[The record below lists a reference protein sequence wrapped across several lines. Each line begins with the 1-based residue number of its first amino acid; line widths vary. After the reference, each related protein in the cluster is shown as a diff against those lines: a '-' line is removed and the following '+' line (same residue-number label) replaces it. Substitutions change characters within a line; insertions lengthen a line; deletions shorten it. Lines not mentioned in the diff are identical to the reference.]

1 MVMDMLTHEDRQKYK
16 IERREG
22 MRDDYTIDQNWDDY
36 TAEDHAIWRELYDTQ
51 AALLPGL
58 ACKDYMNGLDA
69 LDISNGIPNF
79 EDLNAKL
86 KAKTGFTIVAVPGAV
101 PASVFFEHL
110 ANRRFPSTEWIRTR
124 DQFDYIREPDVFHD
138 IFGHVPLLA
147 NPVFADYMEA
157 YGKGGMRSLEFKASK
172 KLGRLYW
179 YTVEFGLINTAEG
192 LRIYGAGILSS
203 QTESVYALESAIPR
217 RIQFDLKRIMQT
229 DFDITNLQ
237 KLYFV
242 INDFQELMDAT
253 AGTDFTPIYTEL
265 AGKPIHA
272 PEDKA
277 DGDLVV

>member
-1 MVMDMLTHEDRQKYK
+1 MAMTMLTNDDRQKYK

-22 MRDDYTIDQNWDDY
+22 MREDYTIDQDWAGYTDD
-36 TAEDHAIWRELYDTQ
+36 DHAIWRELYDTQ
-51 AALLPGL
+51 VKLLPGR
-58 ACKDYMNGLDA
+58 ACQEYMDGLDV
-69 LDISNGIPNF
+69 LDISGGIPDF

-86 KAKTGFTIVAVPGAV
+86 QKATGFSIVAVPGAV
-101 PASVFFEHL
+101 PASAFFEHL

-124 DQFDYIREPDVFHD
+124 DQFDYIEEPDVFHD
-138 IFGHVPLLA
+138 IFGHVPLLV

-157 YGKGGMRSLEFKASK
+157 YGQGGMRSLEFKASR

-192 LRIYGAGILSS
+192 LRIYGAGIMSS
-203 QTESVYALESAIPR
+203 KTESVYALESDLPR
-217 RIQFDLKRIMQT
+217 RIQFDLKRVMQT

-253 AGTDFTPIYTEL
+253 AGTDFAPIYAEL
-265 AGKPIHA
+265 QDKEVHA
-272 PEDKA
+272 PEDGVE
-277 DGDLVV
+277 GDVGV